1 MVRLRYSHEHTTVY
15 GIEILSSYMATFAVF
30 IHTLVFKSIVTNK
43 QGAMLYQAGYP
54 FTFYFYWSVS
64 STLIWNNL
72 DLTLVATMGLLL
84 NFLSMR
90 AFHTCGD
97 ICCRCQLP
105 HRTAQM
111 FDAFGLF
118 PRFHAD
124 GSHCCS
130 VVADIR
136 PL

>member
-1 MVRLRYSHEHTTVY
+1 
-15 GIEILSSYMATFAVF
+15 MATFAVF

-72 DLTLVATMGLLL
+72 DLTLVTSVGLLL

-90 AFHTCGD
+90 AFHTYGD
-97 ICCRCQLP
+97 RP
-105 HRTAQM
+105 PM
-111 FDAFGLF
+111 FSPSSLTEAWTIFSAPLC
-118 PRFHAD
+118 AD
-124 GSHCCS
+124 G
-130 VVADIR
+130 
-136 PL
+136 